1 MSIKEFL
8 ERQLSNMLMIQAGIG
23 LAMGVLGSIYE
34 PETKFGW
41 KAFFVPLVYAFFCTL
56 PGFVG
61 YSAKELTMKQ
71 MLIRELIY
79 FLLVELT
86 MLSLLYVQGA
96 LKSMDR
102 AFALAAAVLA
112 VYLII
117 SLAGWLRDGR
127 VAKDMNEQL
136 RKMKKQ

>member
-8 ERQLSNMLMIQAGIG
+8 ERQLSNMLMIQAGVG

-34 PETKFGW
+34 PEARFGC
-41 KAFFVPLVYAFFCTL
+41 KAFFAPLIYAFFCTL
-56 PGFVG
+56 PGIVG

-71 MLIRELIY
+71 MLIRELIN

-96 LKSMDR
+96 LKSVDR
-102 AFALAAAVLA
+102 ALALAVAVLA
-112 VYLII
+112 VYLVTL
-117 SLAGWLRDGR
+117 LAGWLRDGR
-127 VAKDMNEQL
+127 VAQDMNEQL
-136 RKMKKQ
+136 KKIKE

>member
-34 PETKFGW
+34 PEARFGY

-56 PGFVG
+56 PGIVG

-71 MLIRELIY
+71 MLIRELIH
-79 FLLVELT
+79 FLLVQFV
-86 MLSLLYVQGA
+86 MLSLFYAQGG
-96 LKSMDR
+96 LKSPDR
-102 AFALAAAVLA
+102 ALALAAAVLA
-112 VYLII
+112 VYLVIW
-117 SLAGWLRDGR
+117 LAGWLRDGR
-127 VAKDMNEQL
+127 MAKDMNEQL
-136 RKMKKQ
+136 RKLKE